1 MAFGVM
7 GAAMQPQ
14 GHVQVLTNL
23 IDFGMNVQE
32 AGDAP
37 RVRHEGSSEPT
48 GVAMSGS
55 GQVYVESLIPAAT
68 VAGLDAL
75 GHSVARAR
83 DGFGGYQAILYDERE
98 RVYKGASE
106 SRKDGCAAGY

>member
-1 MAFGVM
+1 
-7 GAAMQPQ
+7 
-14 GHVQVLTNL
+14 VLTNL

-37 RVRHEGSSEPT
+37 RVRHDGSSEPT
-48 GVAMSGS
+48 GARAQGPGS
-55 GQVYVESLIPAAT
+55 VYLESLFAETAA
-68 VAGLDAL
+68 AGLRKL
-75 GHSVARAR
+75 GHTVERSRE
-83 DGFGGYQAILYDERE
+83 GFGGYQAILYDERQ

>member
-1 MAFGVM
+1 M

-37 RVRHEGSSEPT
+37 RVRHDGSSEPT
-48 GVAMSGS
+48 GSRMQGS
-55 GQVYVESLIPAAT
+55 GRVYLESRFADEAVT
-68 VAGLDAL
+68 GLEAL
-75 GHSVARAR
+75 GHDVARAR
-83 DGFGGYQAILYDERE
+83 EGFGGYQAILYDEE
-98 RVYKGASE
+98 QRVYKGASE
-106 SRKDGCAAGY
+106 SRKDGCAAGF